1 MESNEKRKI
10 SSSDYAILFIV
21 ESLWWSANPKEMG
34 VMPYVDFWFY
44 SWKGIRLTV
53 YESLM
58 FAIAFATLIFH
69 ISNKNNKK

>member
-1 MESNEKRKI
+1 MAAALLLKRGT
-10 SSSDYAILFIV
+10 A
-21 ESLWWSANPKEMG
+21 
-34 VMPYVDFWFY
+34 YVFHCLVFP
-44 SWKGIRLTV
+44 WKGIALTI